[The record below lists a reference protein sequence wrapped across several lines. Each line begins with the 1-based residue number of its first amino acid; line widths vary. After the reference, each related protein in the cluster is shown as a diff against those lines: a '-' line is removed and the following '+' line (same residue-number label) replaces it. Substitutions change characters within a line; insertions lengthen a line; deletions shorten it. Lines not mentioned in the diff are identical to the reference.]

1 MEGSDRQDKSEE
13 GLPNATQRAIQ
24 GQWKAKHAFE
34 LIGDMVLIAS
44 VQKTM
49 YKALSST
56 PWTVPVLLAES
67 LRPSS
72 VLADRETVQ
81 QLERPGTGEARFREV
96 VSDEVRG
103 HFELYK
109 RLRAYFWTLS
119 LLAVEM
125 GDWFTFQDALYASER
140 ILYFIHQTHGERRP
154 PVSHFIQAWASTITR
169 MADIVKTTSCSLAQ
183 AITRSAEWE
192 HFWTFYSQPHSG
204 GVPTRP
210 PSVLPD
216 PDTNMKKA
224 LENPPQYRKMQAER
238 DKAMAEVKKRQRGAL
253 DLRPNPEMRK
263 EDDWKEKDEWKK
275 KDKTFRKGGKS
286 SRQ

>member
-1 MEGSDRQDKSEE
+1 M
-13 GLPNATQRAIQ
+13 
-24 GQWKAKHAFE
+24 
-34 LIGDMVLIAS
+34 
-44 VQKTM
+44 
-49 YKALSST
+49 
-56 PWTVPVLLAES
+56 
-67 LRPSS
+67 
-72 VLADRETVQ
+72 Q
-81 QLERPGTGEARFREV
+81 QLERTGTGEARFREV

-119 LLAVEM
+119 WLAVEM

-154 PVSHFIQAWASTITR
+154 PVFHFIQAWASTITR

-224 LENPPQYRKMQAER
+224 LENFPQYRKIQAER
-238 DKAMAEVKKRQRGAL
+238 DKAMAEVKKSQRGAL
-253 DLRPNPEMRK
+253 DLRPNPETRK